1 MRQVSETGVTFRDP
15 VNGST
20 HFLGPKEAMAVQNGL
35 GADIIMA
42 FDECPPYPVD
52 LATATASLARTHRW
66 LEACFAHHARPD
78 TQALFPIVQGST
90 FLDLRAQSAAFVQQ
104 FQSVGVAIGGVSV
117 GEPKAEIQAIVRETA
132 PMLPENRPRYLM
144 GVGTPEDLLWAI
156 AAGIDMFDCV
166 MPTRI
171 ARHGTFFTPT
181 GRKIIK
187 NSEFAN
193 DFSPL
198 VPGCDCFTCVHHHR
212 AYLRHLYRVGEGV
225 AGTLLSIHNVRYLI
239 RLAQTARQAVLA
251 GTFADWHQAQT
262 LASSPH
268 GGQK

>member
-1 MRQVSETGVTFRDP
+1 
-15 VNGST
+15 
-20 HFLGPKEAMAVQNGL
+20 
-35 GADIIMA
+35 
-42 FDECPPYPVD
+42 
-52 LATATASLARTHRW
+52 
-66 LEACFAHHARPD
+66 
-78 TQALFPIVQGST
+78 
-90 FLDLRAQSAAFVQQ
+90 
-104 FQSVGVAIGGVSV
+104 VAIGGVSV